1 MSRTTSTNNE
11 NALEGVKQI
20 TRDMDGFCLLTSI
33 LNHDN
38 DRVKEQLQ
46 KINVNKKYNTPIRVN
61 QSLLFEKGC
70 TILMEAVVRA
80 NQGLVK
86 MLLEHNDTNPNIED
100 KHGNTALNYAMIEL
114 AKTLK
119 TRGFRF
125 TTGVEQRQNTLTNI
139 VKMLLKN
146 SKVDVNHIDGNGDPV
161 LISAINLGISWEVI
175 KELVNL
181 DKLDVNAVNSNG
193 DTALIIC
200 MRDYGHYP
208 STNRDKMYTARILVD
223 RNDINVDV
231 TEEGQVDG
239 GTPLSMIIN
248 YFNTKPFFLYGLSSE
263 QFAMDLLKKM
273 RRRSN
278 LTNPLAGLENKEVLA
293 EFERL
298 DGIERSKQEGR
309 YITYGTSFRF
319 PEGDVRSTTTRP
331 NLLSKSKGF
340 STNPDQVHSTDNDT
354 DNETGKQP
362 TKRTKY
368 TTQNQRQGTQNQ
380 TQGTQKQKQRTQKQ
394 TQRTQKQN
402 QGTQK

>member
-1 MSRTTSTNNE
+1 MSRTTLTNNE
-11 NALEGVKQI
+11 NALKDVSQI
-20 TRDMDGFCLLTSI
+20 TDDMDELRLLKSI
-33 LNHDN
+33 LNHEN
-38 DRVKEQLQ
+38 DSVKKQLQ
-46 KINVNKKYNTPIRVN
+46 TINDVNKIYDTPIRVN

-80 NQGLVK
+80 NQGLVE
-86 MLLEHNDTNPNIED
+86 MLLERNDTNPNIED
-100 KHGNTALNYAMIEL
+100 EHGNTALNYAMIAL

-119 TRGFRF
+119 TRGLRF
-125 TTGVEQRQNTLTNI
+125 TTSVDQRQNTLTNI

-175 KELVNL
+175 KELVDL
-181 DKLDVNAVNSNG
+181 EKLNVNAVNSNG

-200 MRDYGHYP
+200 MRDYDNYP

-231 TEEGQVDG
+231 TERDQVDG
-239 GTPLSMIIN
+239 RTPLSMIIN
-248 YFNTKPFFLYGLSSE
+248 YFNAKPFLLYGLSSE

-278 LTNPLAGLENKEVLA
+278 STNPLAGLENKEVRD
-293 EFERL
+293 E
-298 DGIERSKQEGR
+298 IERSKQELR

-319 PEGDVRSTTTRP
+319 PEGDVRSTTVKRKRP
-331 NLLSKSKGF
+331 NLLPKSKGF
-340 STNPDQVHSTDNDT
+340 RTNPDQVHSTDDET
-354 DNETGKQP
+354 DEQP
-362 TKRTKY
+362 TKRKKY
-368 TTQNQRQGTQNQ
+368 NPQNQTKGTQNQ
-380 TQGTQKQKQRTQKQ
+380 TQGTRKQ
-394 TQRTQKQN
+394 T

>member
-1 MSRTTSTNNE
+1 MSRTISTNNE
-11 NALEGVKQI
+11 NALKDVTQI
-20 TRDMDGFCLLTSI
+20 TDDMDELCLLKFI

-38 DRVKEQLQ
+38 DSVKKQLE

-86 MLLEHNDTNPNIED
+86 MLLERNDIDPNIED
-100 KHGNTALNYAMIEL
+100 EHGNTALNFAMIEL

-119 TRGFRF
+119 TRGSRF
-125 TTGVEQRQNTLTNI
+125 TTSVLQRQNTLIEI

-146 SKVDVNHIDGNGDPV
+146 SKVDVNHIDGKGEPV

-175 KELVNL
+175 EELVNL
-181 DKLDVNAVNSNG
+181 DELDVNAVNSEG

-200 MRDYGHYP
+200 MRDYDNYP

-231 TEEGQVDG
+231 TEGDQVDG
-239 GTPLSMIIN
+239 RTPLSMIIN
-248 YFNTKPFFLYGLSSE
+248 YFNTKRFFLYGLSSE

-278 LTNPLAGLENKEVLA
+278 STNPLAGLTNPTVLA
-293 EFERL
+293 ELKGL
-298 DGIERSKQEGR
+298 DDIERSNQKRR

-319 PEGDVRSTTTRP
+319 PEGDVRSTTVKRKRP
-331 NLLSKSKGF
+331 NLPPKSKGF
-340 STNPDQVHSTDNDT
+340 RTNPDQVHNT
-354 DNETGKQP
+354 DNETGEQP
-362 TKRTKY
+362 TKRKKY
-368 TTQNQRQGTQNQ
+368 NTQKQ
-380 TQGTQKQKQRTQKQ
+380 TQGTQKQTRMEEQKDFFSL
-394 TQRTQKQN
+394 K
-402 QGTQK
+402 KKIP

>member
-1 MSRTTSTNNE
+1 MSRTTLTNNE
-11 NALEGVKQI
+11 NALEGVRQI
-20 TRDMDGFCLLTSI
+20 TRDMDGFYLLTSI

-38 DRVKEQLQ
+38 ESVKKQLQ
-46 KINVNKKYNTPIRVN
+46 KINDVNKKYNTPIRVN

-86 MLLEHNDTNPNIED
+86 MLLEHNDTEPNIED
-100 KHGNTALNYAMIEL
+100 KHGNTALTYAMIEL
-114 AKTLK
+114 AETLK
-119 TRGFRF
+119 TRGSRF
-125 TTGVEQRQNTLTNI
+125 TTSVLQRQNTLIEI
-139 VKMLLKN
+139 VEMLLKN
-146 SKVDVNHIDGNGDPV
+146 SKVDVNHIDGKGDPV

-175 KELVNL
+175 KELVDL
-181 DKLDVNAVNSNG
+181 EKLNVNAVNSNG

-200 MRDYGHYP
+200 MRDYDNYP

-231 TEEGQVDG
+231 TEGDQVDG
-239 GTPLSMIIN
+239 RTPLSMIIN
-248 YFNTKPFFLYGLSSE
+248 YFNTKPFLLYGLSSE
-263 QFAMDLLKKM
+263 QFAIDLLKKM

-278 LTNPLAGLENKEVLA
+278 LTNPLASLENKEVLA

-298 DGIERSKQEGR
+298 DGIERRKQERR

-331 NLLSKSKGF
+331 NLLPKYKGF
-340 STNPDQVHSTDNDT
+340 RKNPEQVHNTDD
-354 DNETGKQP
+354 ETGEQP

-368 TTQNQRQGTQNQ
+368 TTQNQ
-380 TQGTQKQKQRTQKQ
+380 KQRTQK
-394 TQRTQKQN
+394 
-402 QGTQK
+402 

>member
-11 NALEGVKQI
+11 NALKDVRQI
-20 TRDMDGFCLLTSI
+20 TDDMDELRLLKSI
-33 LNHDN
+33 LNHEN
-38 DRVKEQLQ
+38 DSLKKQLQ
-46 KINVNKKYNTPIRVN
+46 TINDVNKKYDTPIRVN

-86 MLLEHNDTNPNIED
+86 MLLERNDTDPNIED

-114 AKTLK
+114 AETLK
-119 TRGFRF
+119 TRGSRF
-125 TTGVEQRQNTLTNI
+125 TTSLQQRQNILTNI
-139 VKMLLKN
+139 VKMLLGN

-175 KELVNL
+175 KELVDL
-181 DKLDVNAVNSNG
+181 EKLNVNAVNSNG

-200 MRDYGHYP
+200 MRDYDNYP
-208 STNRDKMYTARILVD
+208 STNRDKKYTASILVN

-239 GTPLSMIIN
+239 RTPLSMIIN
-248 YFNTKPFFLYGLSSE
+248 YFNAKPFLLYGLSSE

-278 LTNPLAGLENKEVLA
+278 STNPLASLEKKEVRA
-293 EFERL
+293 ELERL
-298 DGIERSKQEGR
+298 DDIERRKQERR
-309 YITYGTSFRF
+309 YRTYGTSFPF

-331 NLLSKSKGF
+331 NLLPKSKGF
-340 STNPDQVHSTDNDT
+340 RTNPDQVHSTDN
-354 DNETGKQP
+354 ETGEQP

-368 TTQNQRQGTQNQ
+368 NTQKQPQRTQNQTQGTQNQ
-380 TQGTQKQKQRTQKQ
+380 TQGTQK
-394 TQRTQKQN
+394 
-402 QGTQK
+402 